1 MSAPKKGEQRVI
13 ATNKKV
19 SFELD
24 VTDRFEAGIVLTGS
38 EVKVLR
44 QGKCVLQGAH
54 VRVLSGEAFAF
65 GISIPE
71 YPWSHQFN
79 HEPGRQRKLLLHAR
93 EILKLELA
101 LKDKGT
107 TAVIGRVYFVGSRV
121 KVEVCLGKG
130 KKLHDKR
137 DDLKEKQA
145 KRELARIH
153 R

>member
-24 VTDRFEAGIVLTGS
+24 VTDRWEAGIVLAGS

-54 VRVLSGEAFAF
+54 VRVLNGEAFAF

-79 HEPGRQRKLLLHAR
+79 HDPGRQRKLLLHAR

-107 TAVIGRVYFVGSRV
+107 TALISRVYFAGSRV
-121 KVEVCLGKG
+121 KVEVSLGKG

-145 KRELARIH
+145 KRELARVH